1 MRDFP
6 PLAALMICL
15 FVLGMLL
22 VWAQDLGM
30 WECVWC
36 QERLK

>member
-6 PLAALMICL
+6 PLAALMIAL
-15 FVLGMLL
+15 VFLGLML

-30 WECVWC
+30 WQCMWC

>member
-15 FVLGMLL
+15 VVLGLFL
-22 VWAQDLGM
+22 VWAQDLGLYR
-30 WECVWC
+30 CDYC
-36 QERLK
+36 IARLK